1 MHEKS
6 VQDDAKFLTAGV
18 ARLLLGELLE
28 HLASTGDPVTTLANG
43 DVQNQFIDLNRAHDI
58 VLFRLSINGN
68 AVSLLHGSKQ
78 ARDTPSC
85 PFQKHINLT
94 SSTTKQRVFQW
105 VEIVRIVRITRP
117 TNAPVNSTLFWQ
129 D

>member
-68 AVSLLHGSKQ
+68 AVSLLHGKADKS
-78 ARDTPSC
+78 
-85 PFQKHINLT
+85 
-94 SSTTKQRVFQW
+94 
-105 VEIVRIVRITRP
+105 
-117 TNAPVNSTLFWQ
+117 
-129 D
+129 